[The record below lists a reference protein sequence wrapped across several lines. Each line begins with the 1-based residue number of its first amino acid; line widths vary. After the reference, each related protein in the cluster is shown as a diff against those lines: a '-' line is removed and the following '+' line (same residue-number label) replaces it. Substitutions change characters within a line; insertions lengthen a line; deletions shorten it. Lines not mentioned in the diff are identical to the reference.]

1 MAGSC
6 VGSGSPARRREA
18 VSAGVHLLAA
28 FGASLQGGI
37 GQLAVAPEGNEIT
50 AALQRLKSLPLRG
63 VIITGDAVFTPKEIC
78 CVISDAGGR
87 CFFTVKDNQ
96 PALKADIA
104 LAFGPASPLCR
115 MVAAA

>member
-6 VGSGSPARRREA
+6 VGSGSPAHRREA

-87 CFFTVKDNQ
+87 YFFTVKDNQ

-104 LAFGPASPLCR
+104 LAFGPDFPLCR